1 MSRIDSHHHLWNYE
15 PAAYPWISDAVPV
28 LKRDYGPRD
37 LEEALAGTGVTGT
50 IAVQA
55 QHAVAEAEWLLRLAG
70 EHPVIK
76 GVVGWVPLAS
86 PRVEGELERLSADP
100 LLKGVRHIVHDEPD
114 DAFILRDDFNRGISR
129 IERFGLVYDVLI
141 FARHLPHAIRF
152 VDRHPRQPFV
162 VDHIAKPVITAD
174 RFDDAWARGIRAM
187 AERPHVTCKL
197 SGVVTEVRDPA
208 WSVEV
213 IRPYIDVALEAFGA
227 DRLMFGTDWPVC
239 RLRCEYAGWVHAV
252 EELVRALSQD
262 EQRAIWAGTATRVYG
277 L

>member
-1 MSRIDSHHHLWNYE
+1 MARIDSHHHLWQYE
-15 PAAYPWISDAVPV
+15 PAAYPWISDAMPV
-28 LKRDYGPRD
+28 LKRDYGLGD
-37 LEEALAGTGVTGT
+37 LDAALAGTGITGT
-50 IAVQA
+50 VAVQA
-55 QHAVAEAEWLLRLAG
+55 QQTVAEAEWLLNLAR

-86 PRVEGELERLSADP
+86 PSVEAELERLGADP
-100 LLKGVRHIVHDEPD
+100 RLKGVRHIVHDEPD
-114 DAFILRDDFNRGISR
+114 DAFILRADFNDGIAK

-141 FARHLPHAIRF
+141 FARHLPNAIRF

-208 WSVEV
+208 WSVDL
-213 IRPYIDVALEAFGA
+213 IRPYVEVVLQAFGP

-239 RLRCEYAGWVHAV
+239 RLRCEYGTWVHAV
-252 EELVRALSQD
+252 EELIGTLSPD
-262 EQRAIWAGTATRVYG
+262 EQQAIWSGTATRVYG